1 MEISEFEYDLKRM
14 KSFKKSADD
23 QYSDKDDAFVRNFII
38 KFREFIRPLSQE
50 NRKEFEKVAKDN
62 NKHLSRFIKTSEKLL
77 KEVEPIYN
85 RRMHDDVRRRKSNWH
100 KNK

>member
-1 MEISEFEYDLKRM
+1 MEISEFEYDLKRI

-23 QYSDKDDAFVRNFII
+23 KYPDKDDAFIRNFII
-38 KFREFIRPLSQE
+38 KFREFIRPLSQD
-50 NRKEFEKVAKDN
+50 NRKEFEKVAKDYAS
-62 NKHLSRFIKTSEKLL
+62 HLSRFIKTSETLL
-77 KEVEPIYN
+77 KEADPIYD

>member
-1 MEISEFEYDLKRM
+1 MEISEFEYDLKKM

-23 QYSDKDDAFVRNFII
+23 KYPDKDEAFIKNFII
-38 KFREFIRPLSQE
+38 KFREFIRPLSLE
-50 NRKEFEKVAKDN
+50 NRKKFEKSAKDYTN
-62 NKHLSRFIKTSEKLL
+62 DLSIFIKTSEKLL
-77 KEVEPIYN
+77 KEIEPVYD